1 MVILRESGHPPIG
14 NYTFERVPVSGEI
27 ISIRQM
33 DQAVYFEVAAIEHV
47 ITDPGK
53 PADVFVTVKRR

>member
-33 DQAVYFEVAAIEHV
+33 DQAVYLRL
-47 ITDPGK
+47 P
-53 PADVFVTVKRR
+53 P